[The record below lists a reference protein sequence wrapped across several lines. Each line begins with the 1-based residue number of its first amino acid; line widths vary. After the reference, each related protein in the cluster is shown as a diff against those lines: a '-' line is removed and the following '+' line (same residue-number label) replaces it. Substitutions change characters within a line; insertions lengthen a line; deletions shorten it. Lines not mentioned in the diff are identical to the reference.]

1 MKLVH
6 KDTYR
11 VFGLFLLAMVLLL
24 SGCGSQQSPELSERA
39 RPESAEAAAGETVEL
54 TISAA
59 ASVTDAL
66 LEIEKAYESKNQRI
80 QLNLNFGASGALQQ
94 QMEQGAPVDVF
105 LSAAPKNMKALV
117 DKQLID
123 PKNQAALLT
132 NELVVITPADAK
144 TAIRDL
150 TELTKA
156 EWKRVAIGIPES
168 VPAGSYAKEA
178 LVNGKL
184 WDALSSKMVQA
195 KDVRQVLHYVE
206 TGNADIGF
214 VYKTD
219 ALTSK
224 RVNIAFAVDSAAYT
238 PVTYPLGLVKASKH
252 TKEAAEF
259 YNYLQSKE
267 AMDIFIN
274 HGFSAAK

>member
-1 MKLVH
+1 
-6 KDTYR
+6 
-11 VFGLFLLAMVLLL
+11 MVLLL